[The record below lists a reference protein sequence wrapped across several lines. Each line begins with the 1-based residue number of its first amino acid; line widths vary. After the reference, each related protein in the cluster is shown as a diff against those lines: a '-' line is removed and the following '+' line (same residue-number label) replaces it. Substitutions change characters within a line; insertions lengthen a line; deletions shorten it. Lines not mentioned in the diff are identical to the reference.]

1 MEKISDITA
10 LDFDA
15 ASDYFTARFEKSLK
29 DELDL
34 YSWSRAY
41 RPILYALEGG
51 KRIRSLITLFAS
63 EAVHNQGREDPALAA
78 VAVELLHTESIIHDD
93 LIDQTMSRRE
103 KMSFHVK
110 YGYGASLLTADFVF
124 GIILSIAS
132 RYSDSRVAKE
142 LSKVALK
149 MCDGEFGELKLDPKG
164 HQISWQEYTGLI
176 DEKTASLFETAAKL
190 GAILGG
196 GSDQEINVLAEFGQL
211 TGMAFQIK
219 DDILDWGNSSDLTE
233 ALELVL
239 KEDDPLKVLEDA
251 ANRYSKNAKEKLNSI
266 TPSPAVEHLKKLAD
280 LAVTRDS

>member
-1 MEKISDITA
+1 MEKISDIGA

-63 EAVHNQGREDPALAA
+63 EAVHNKGSEDPALAA

-103 KMSFHVK
+103 KLSFHVK
-110 YGYGASLLTADFVF
+110 YGYGASVLTADFVF

-132 RYSDSRVAKE
+132 RYNDSRVAKE

-164 HQISWQEYTGLI
+164 HQISWQEYTDLI

-190 GAILGG
+190 GAIVGG
-196 GSDQEINVLAEFGQL
+196 GSGQEINILAEYGQL

-219 DDILDWGNSSDLTE
+219 DDILDWGNTSDLTE

-251 ANRYSKNAKEKLNSI
+251 ANRYSMNAKEKLNSLA
-266 TPSPAVEHLKKLAD
+266 PSPAVEHLKKLAE